1 MEVESSICLSDL
13 VPALRWS
20 RPQQVAE
27 ALGDP
32 RLPAGWWSSVA
43 LSRALGTAGLDWICD
58 RLALLASSRWDHLA
72 LADVLPALTVHH
84 IDPALPGWPEATRTA
99 ITGLGGWQRLR
110 RLSPG
115 DLGTP
120 SATPEVV
127 IGSVFREVL
136 SRIPIQREPGQ
147 SAQQPGPA
155 QARPGVHPGQ
165 SRQPVRPAQG
175 PEVTRPLQRGTVPG
189 QRDGG
194 PVQSPAHTGPHP
206 VAHENGTA
214 QRQTGSFPGQGA
226 AQTGSFAD
234 QGGPQTGSFAAQSG
248 AARQTGSFP
257 ASNGP
262 AQTGSFPA
270 PGGPA
275 QTGSFQAL
283 NKDGSQS
290 TTGGQPLA
298 APQPQSGP
306 QAARQDTNAPG
317 TNPPGANQQGGG
329 FPGTGLPGPGVPGTN
344 APGNASP
351 DRTGP
356 HSTAGPQTGPHAAAS
371 PHTGPHPTAGPHT
384 GPHPTAGS
392 QAGTPPIGSPLTTG
406 GPVTPGS
413 PVASGGPHTGPV
425 ADRADGPTQQS
436 PLPGA
441 EPGGKPHTGPL
452 PAAGLFAPGSVT
464 GTGQFPAVG
473 PLAGTGTPT
482 GNGSP
487 TGGSFPGDLGKTPRT
502 PNADTHTGP
511 VPAAGAAGNGST
523 YSAPVP
529 AGNAAPA
536 PPTPSE
542 TDHAMVRVVDNLFRS
557 LDKLALAVAVHRL
570 FAEDPVSLRT
580 LAHKMLVDRD
590 ILSQAQRTAEE
601 RVLHWLR
608 SSESAPVTGHMF
620 RLTEWLGAAATQ
632 DQLIGADP
640 AHPVMVPSLRTPLWR
655 VLVTLMPDR
664 RLQDGWLVVGDLH
677 GLQARTRQLLAGQP
691 ADTDVVELL
700 SELGIRAHSA
710 KAWLDALPDTSDPV
724 ASAPSPAQP
733 LPRRTPG
740 ANGHH
745 HRGGQPIP
753 SAESKSIDPSAALA
767 TLSALS
773 GGRSGML
780 PGTLAGTP
788 ATPPPPPPSPSSDPR
803 RWQRIEVTNEHL
815 RGGPVPVPEGYATQL
830 GMRPGTLLS
839 VTGPGDNAIVLVWQG
854 HQPVF
859 DSLQPVLMRLNARAG
874 DQVYVTVDGY
884 RLEAQLTG

>member
-1 MEVESSICLSDL
+1 
-13 VPALRWS
+13 VP
-20 RPQQVAE
+20 V
-27 ALGDP
+27 
-32 RLPAGWWSSVA
+32 
-43 LSRALGTAGLDWICD
+43 
-58 RLALLASSRWDHLA
+58 
-72 LADVLPALTVHH
+72 
-84 IDPALPGWPEATRTA
+84 
-99 ITGLGGWQRLR
+99 
-110 RLSPG
+110 
-115 DLGTP
+115 
-120 SATPEVV
+120 
-127 IGSVFREVL
+127 
-136 SRIPIQREPGQ
+136 
-147 SAQQPGPA
+147 
-155 QARPGVHPGQ
+155 
-165 SRQPVRPAQG
+165 
-175 PEVTRPLQRGTVPG
+175 
-189 QRDGG
+189 
-194 PVQSPAHTGPHP
+194 
-206 VAHENGTA
+206 
-214 QRQTGSFPGQGA
+214 
-226 AQTGSFAD
+226 
-234 QGGPQTGSFAAQSG
+234 
-248 AARQTGSFP
+248 
-257 ASNGP
+257 
-262 AQTGSFPA
+262 
-270 PGGPA
+270 
-275 QTGSFQAL
+275 
-283 NKDGSQS
+283 
-290 TTGGQPLA
+290 
-298 APQPQSGP
+298 
-306 QAARQDTNAPG
+306 
-317 TNPPGANQQGGG
+317 
-329 FPGTGLPGPGVPGTN
+329 
-344 APGNASP
+344 
-351 DRTGP
+351 
-356 HSTAGPQTGPHAAAS
+356 
-371 PHTGPHPTAGPHT
+371 
-384 GPHPTAGS
+384 
-392 QAGTPPIGSPLTTG
+392 
-406 GPVTPGS
+406 
-413 PVASGGPHTGPV
+413 
-425 ADRADGPTQQS
+425 
-436 PLPGA
+436 
-441 EPGGKPHTGPL
+441 
-452 PAAGLFAPGSVT
+452 
-464 GTGQFPAVG
+464 
-473 PLAGTGTPT
+473 
-482 GNGSP
+482 
-487 TGGSFPGDLGKTPRT
+487 
-502 PNADTHTGP
+502 
-511 VPAAGAAGNGST
+511 
-523 YSAPVP
+523 
-529 AGNAAPA
+529 GNAAPA
-536 PPTPSE
+536 TPAPSE

-710 KAWLDALPDTSDPV
+710 TAWLDALPDTSDPV
-724 ASAPSPAQP
+724 ASAPSPALP